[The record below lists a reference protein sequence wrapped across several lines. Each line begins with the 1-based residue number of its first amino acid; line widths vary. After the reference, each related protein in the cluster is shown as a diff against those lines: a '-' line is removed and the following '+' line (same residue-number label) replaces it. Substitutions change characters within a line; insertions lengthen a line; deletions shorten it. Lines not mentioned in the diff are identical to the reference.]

1 MNRDPIQ
8 SAGEAGAGVS
18 AFLLNNAVVPIHF
31 FLHME
36 GCACTKSLTRKKK
49 KMTKHREVPIDRQI

>member
-36 GCACTKSLTRKKK
+36 GCACTKRLTRKK
-49 KMTKHREVPIDRQI
+49 